1 MSEELD
7 PFKISQQQLK
17 EACEIRGCDPEIY
30 EALKDPEKVI
40 EIKIT
45 MRMDDGRLKTFKG
58 FRSQY
63 NSARGP
69 MKGGIRW
76 HPDESLSLVKA
87 LSAWMTWKTA
97 CVDIPLGGAKGGIIC
112 DPKSMSRNELET
124 LARGYIRRLAEFIGP
139 DIDVP
144 APDVYTN
151 PQIMA
156 WMMDEYELIM
166 RKHSPAVIT
175 GKPLPVGGS
184 EGRMVATSQGGA
196 YVIREAAK
204 DIELDLNGASVAI
217 QGYGNAGS
225 YAAKILNDEF
235 NCKIVAVSDSSG
247 GTYNAEGIDPYQ
259 AADQKSETGTVV
271 GTEGTENISNEDLLE
286 LKCDVL
292 IPAALENV
300 ITKKN
305 VDNINCKILCELAN
319 GPTTP
324 QADTVLHEK
333 GTLVI
338 PDFLANAGG
347 VTVSYF
353 EMVQGNYLYFWSEEE
368 VFAALDRIMTK
379 AYRSTVET
387 AKRYETYNRMGA
399 YIVSLERVIKA
410 MKLRGWI

>member
-1 MSEELD
+1 
-7 PFKISQQQLK
+7 
-17 EACEIRGCDPEIY
+17 
-30 EALKDPEKVI
+30 
-40 EIKIT
+40 
-45 MRMDDGRLKTFKG
+45 
-58 FRSQY
+58 
-63 NSARGP
+63 
-69 MKGGIRW
+69 
-76 HPDESLSLVKA
+76 
-87 LSAWMTWKTA
+87 
-97 CVDIPLGGAKGGIIC
+97 
-112 DPKSMSRNELET
+112 
-124 LARGYIRRLAEFIGP
+124 
-139 DIDVP
+139 
-144 APDVYTN
+144 
-151 PQIMA
+151 MA
-156 WMMDEYELIM
+156 WMMDEYELIT
-166 RKHSPAVIT
+166 RKHTPAVIT

-196 YVIREAAK
+196 YTIREAAK
-204 DIELDLNGASVAI
+204 DISLDLNGSSVAI

-247 GTYNAEGIDPYQ
+247 GAYNNAGIDPYQ
-259 AADQKSETGTVV
+259 AADHKSETGTVV

-286 LKCDVL
+286 LDCDVL

-300 ITKKN
+300 ITKNN
-305 VDNINCKILCELAN
+305 VDDVNCKILCELAN

-324 QADTVLHEK
+324 HADTVLHEK

-353 EMVQGNYLYFWSEEE
+353 EMVQGNYLYYWSEEE
-368 VFAALDRIMTK
+368 VFNALDRIMTK

-387 AKRYETYNRMGA
+387 ASRYETHNRMGA